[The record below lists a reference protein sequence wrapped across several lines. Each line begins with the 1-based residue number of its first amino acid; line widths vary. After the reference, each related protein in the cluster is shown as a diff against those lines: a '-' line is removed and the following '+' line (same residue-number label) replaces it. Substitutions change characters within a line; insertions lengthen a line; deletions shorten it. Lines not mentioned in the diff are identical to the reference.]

1 MEQVLSSNKPK
12 KNEQISSA
20 LLTTSKEKN
29 FIFASVFFAF
39 LIRIF
44 FIPHN
49 TVINGDGI
57 YYATLGKRLFSG
69 DISGGISGYWSP
81 LYSSLVGISSLFF
94 HDSEFAGRLVSVIA
108 GTLLIIPAYYLIRN
122 FYGRMPAYLGTV
134 LIAIHPAL
142 LVSSG
147 WVMTE
152 AVYTLI
158 FTTVILVGWY
168 ALRSGN
174 ARTFFITGLLWGA
187 AYLTKP
193 EALGF
198 LVLLFILTTAAKFFR
213 RNISFRRYAAGYLLL
228 LTGFMIFFLPYVI
241 FLRQKTG
248 QWTISQKIMVNLP
261 AFDYDKGLLNI
272 TDDGQI
278 TMQDRIWG
286 DIYETEAPQTVAPPT
301 PAEPAS
307 SPAFSWSKL
316 QSDVTILGAKALFL
330 FKKQLRD
337 YIPALLPYPF
347 ILLAI
352 IGFFYK
358 PWTGFRAA
366 RELYLFSFFLCMLI
380 GYALSAVELRYIYPL
395 IPILIAW
402 VAKGIVEF
410 GDWTSKSLTN
420 LLGTSRRIKPLLVQ
434 ICVLIIFAALLTP
447 SILSQNKAGTFQNT
461 PFEEKQAGL
470 WIKNQGTSPTL
481 VMSSNA
487 TPAYYA
493 GAKHLYLPAEEFLT
507 VLEYAKRKKVNYLV
521 YSLRRIKTTSKS
533 FPPDEKNVPP
543 ELRLVYQDEPSPNYR
558 IIVYQIV
565 Y

>member
-1 MEQVLSSNKPK
+1 MEQVLSSDKTK
-12 KNEQISSA
+12 KNKQIRTV

-57 YYATLGKRLFSG
+57 YYATLGKRLVSG

-81 LYSSLVGISSLFF
+81 LYSSLVGIFSLFF
-94 HDSEFAGRLVSVIA
+94 HDPEFAGRLVSVIA

-142 LVSSG
+142 IESSG

-158 FTTVILVGWY
+158 FTTVVLVGWY

-174 ARTFFITGLLWGA
+174 AQTFFVAGLLWGA

-198 LVLLFILTTAAKFFR
+198 LGLLFILTTAAKFFR

-286 DIYETEAPQTVAPPT
+286 DIYETEAPQTVAPP
-301 PAEPAS
+301 PVEPAS

-358 PWTGFRAA
+358 PWTRFRAA
-366 RELYLFSFFLCMLI
+366 RELYLFSFFLCMLL

-420 LLGTSRRIKPLLVQ
+420 LLRTSRRIKPLLVQ
-434 ICVLIIFAALLTP
+434 ICVLIIFTALLTP
-447 SILSQNKAGTFQNT
+447 SILSQDEFETILDV
-461 PFEEKQAGL
+461 PYEEKQAGL
-470 WIKNQGTSPTL
+470 WIKNQTAGQAAL

-493 GAKHLYLPAEEFLT
+493 GAKHLYLPDEEFLT

-533 FPPDEKNVPP
+533 FPPDEKNIPP
-543 ELRLVYQDEPSPNYR
+543 ELRLVYEDEPSPNYR